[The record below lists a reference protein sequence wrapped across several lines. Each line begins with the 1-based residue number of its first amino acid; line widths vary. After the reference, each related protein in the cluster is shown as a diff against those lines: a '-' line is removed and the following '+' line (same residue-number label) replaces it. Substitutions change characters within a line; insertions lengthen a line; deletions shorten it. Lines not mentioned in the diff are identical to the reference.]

1 MNKPLKNILFDMGNV
16 LFSIDYKKTEDAF
29 AALGYDKFSDMY
41 SQFTA
46 DALFEKL
53 ETGKIT
59 AGEFYKKMISSHT
72 GLVNETQIT
81 EAWNSMLLHWRL
93 ESLVFLKTLAKKYNL
108 YLLSNT
114 NEIHLTA
121 VNNLLKQATGKESID
136 DLFTKAYYS
145 HKINLRKPN
154 ADIFEFIAKDAGIDP
169 QETLFIDDLENNI
182 SAAAALGFKTH
193 LLLDAETI
201 EGLDYEQF

>member
-1 MNKPLKNILFDMGNV
+1 MKKPLKNILFDMGNV
-16 LFSIDYKKTEDAF
+16 LFSIDYKKTQDAF
-29 AALGYDKFSDMY
+29 EALGYNNFSEMY

-53 ETGKIT
+53 ETGRIST
-59 AGEFYKKMISSHT
+59 DEFYKKLIASHP
-72 GLVNETQIT
+72 EKIT
-81 EAWNSMLLHWRL
+81 EQEITNAWNGMLLHWRM
-93 ESLVFLKTLAKKYNL
+93 ESLKFLKILAKKYKL

-114 NEIHLTA
+114 NDIHLAA
-121 VNNLLKQATGKESID
+121 VNNLLKLETGKESID

-154 ADIFEFIAKDAGIDP
+154 ADIFEFIAKDAAIEP

-182 SAAAALGFKTH
+182 ATAAQLGFKTH
-193 LLLDAETI
+193 LLLEGETI
-201 EGLDYEQF
+201 EGLDYENY

>member
-1 MNKPLKNILFDMGNV
+1 MKKPLKNILFDMGNV

-29 AALGYDKFSDMY
+29 KALGYNNFSEMY

-59 AGEFYKKMISSHT
+59 TEEFYKKLISSHA
-72 GLVNETQIT
+72 GVVNEIQIT
-81 EAWNSMLLHWRL
+81 TAWNSMLLHWRL
-93 ESLVFLKTLAKKYNL
+93 ESLAFLKTLAKKYNL

-121 VNNLLKQATGKESID
+121 VNNLLKQKTGKDDID

-169 QETLFIDDLENNI
+169 KETLFIDDLENNI
-182 SAAAALGFKTH
+182 EAAASLGFKTH
-193 LLLDAETI
+193 LLLGNEKI
-201 EGLDYEQF
+201 EGLNYEQF

>member
-1 MNKPLKNILFDMGNV
+1 MGNV

-29 AALGYDKFSDMY
+29 EALGYNNFSEMY

-59 AGEFYKKMISSHT
+59 TEEFYKKMISSHE
-72 GLVNETQIT
+72 GVVNEKQIT
-81 EAWNSMLLHWRL
+81 EAWNSMLLQWRL
-93 ESLVFLKTLAKKYNL
+93 ESLAFLKTLSKKYKL

-121 VNNLLKQATGKESID
+121 VNNLLKQETGKDGID

-145 HKINLRKPN
+145 HKINFRKPN
-154 ADIFEFIAKDAGIDP
+154 VDIFEFIAKDAGIDP

-182 SAAAALGFKTH
+182 ETATALGFKTH
-193 LLLDAETI
+193 LLLESETI
-201 EGLDYEQF
+201 EELNYTQF

>member
-29 AALGYDKFSDMY
+29 KALGYENFSEMY

-59 AGEFYKKMISSHT
+59 TEEFYKKMISSHT
-72 GLVNETQIT
+72 GLIDENQIT
-81 EAWNSMLLHWRL
+81 TAWNSMLLHWRL
-93 ESLVFLKTLAKKYNL
+93 DSLSFLKTLAKKYNL

-182 SAAAALGFKTH
+182 ETAASLGFKTH
-193 LLLDAETI
+193 LLLDSETI
-201 EGLDYEQF
+201 EGLDYEKF

>member
-1 MNKPLKNILFDMGNV
+1 MKKPLKNILFDMGNV

-29 AALGYDKFSDMY
+29 EALGYNNFSEMY

-46 DALFEKL
+46 DDLFEKL
-53 ETGKIT
+53 ETGKIST
-59 AGEFYKKMISSHT
+59 EDFYKTLIAAHT
-72 GLVNETQIT
+72 DKIEEDQIT
-81 EAWNSMLLHWRL
+81 AAWNGMLLHWRM
-93 ESLVFLKTLAKKYNL
+93 ESLEFLKVLAKNYNL

-114 NEIHLTA
+114 NEIHLAA
-121 VNNLLKQATGKESID
+121 VNNLLQEENGKNSID

-145 HKINLRKPN
+145 HIINLRKPN

-182 SAAAALGFKTH
+182 ATAAQLGFKTH
-193 LLLDAETI
+193 LLLEGETI
-201 EGLDYEQF
+201 EGLNYESY

>member
-1 MNKPLKNILFDMGNV
+1 MKKPLKNILFDMGNV
-16 LFSIDYKKTEDAF
+16 LFSIEYKKTEDAF
-29 AALGYDKFSDMY
+29 KALGYGNFSQMY

-53 ETGKIT
+53 ETGKIST
-59 AGEFYKKMISSHT
+59 EEFYKKLIAYHP
-72 GLVNETQIT
+72 ETVTQQQIT
-81 EAWNSMLLHWRL
+81 TAWNGMLLHWRM
-93 ESLVFLKTLAKKYNL
+93 ESLAFLKILAKKYNL

-114 NEIHLTA
+114 NEIHLAA
-121 VNNLLKQATGKESID
+121 VNNLLEQENGKESID

-154 ADIFEFIAKDAGIDP
+154 ANVFEFITKDALIDP

-182 SAAAALGFKTH
+182 ETATQLGFKTH
-193 LLLDAETI
+193 LLLEGETV
-201 EGLDYEQF
+201 EGLDYENY

>member
-29 AALGYDKFSDMY
+29 EALGYNNFSQMY

-46 DALFEKL
+46 DDLFEKL

-59 AGEFYKKMISSHT
+59 TEEFYKKMISFHT
-72 GLVNETQIT
+72 GVVNEIQIT
-81 EAWNSMLLHWRL
+81 TAWNSMLLHWRL
-93 ESLVFLKTLAKKYNL
+93 ESLAFLKILAKKYKL

-121 VNNLLKQATGKESID
+121 VNNLLKQAIGKDAID
-136 DLFTKAYYS
+136 DLFTHAYYS

-154 ADIFEFIAKDAGIDP
+154 TDIFEFIAKDAGINP

-182 SAAAALGFKTH
+182 ETAASLGFKTH
-193 LLLDAETI
+193 LLLDSETI
-201 EGLDYEQF
+201 EGLNYEKF

>member
-29 AALGYDKFSDMY
+29 EALGYNNFSEMY

-46 DALFEKL
+46 DDLFEKL

-59 AGEFYKKMISSHT
+59 TEEFYKKMISSHT
-72 GLVNETQIT
+72 GLIDENQIT
-81 EAWNSMLLHWRL
+81 TAWNSMLLHWRL
-93 ESLVFLKTLAKKYNL
+93 DSLSFLKTLAKKYKL

-114 NEIHLTA
+114 NDIHLSA

-145 HKINLRKPN
+145 QKINLRKPN
-154 ADIFEFIAKDAGIDP
+154 ADIFEFITKDAGIEP

-182 SAAAALGFKTH
+182 ETAAYLGFKTH
-193 LLLDAETI
+193 LLLDSETI
-201 EGLDYEQF
+201 EGLDYEKF

>member
-1 MNKPLKNILFDMGNV
+1 MGNV

-29 AALGYDKFSDMY
+29 VALGYGNFSEMY

-46 DALFEKL
+46 DDLFEKL
-53 ETGKIT
+53 ETGKIST
-59 AGEFYKKMISSHT
+59 EDFYTKLIAAHKS
-72 GLVNETQIT
+72 GVNEEQIT
-81 EAWNSMLLHWRL
+81 TAWNGMLLHWRL
-93 ESLVFLKTLAKKYNL
+93 DSLAFLKTLAKTYNL

-121 VNNLLKQATGKESID
+121 VNNLLLQQTGKENID

-154 ADIFEFIAKDAGIDP
+154 VDIFEFIAKDAGINP

-182 SAAAALGFKTH
+182 ATAAQLGFKTH
-193 LLLDAETI
+193 LLLENETI
-201 EGLDYEQF
+201 EGLNYRQF

>member
-29 AALGYDKFSDMY
+29 EALGYDKFSDMY

-193 LLLDAETI
+193 LLLDTETI
-201 EGLDYEQF
+201 EALDYDKF

>member
-1 MNKPLKNILFDMGNV
+1 MKKPLKNILFDMGNV
-16 LFSIDYKKTEDAF
+16 LFSIDYKKTQDAF
-29 AALGYDKFSDMY
+29 EALKYNNFSEMY

-53 ETGKIT
+53 ETGKIST
-59 AGEFYKKMISSHT
+59 EDFYKKLIASHP
-72 GLVNETQIT
+72 ETVTEQQIAS
-81 EAWNSMLLHWRL
+81 AWNGMLLHWRI
-93 ESLVFLKTLAKKYNL
+93 ESLSFLKILAKKYKL

-114 NEIHLTA
+114 NDIHLAA
-121 VNNLLKQATGKESID
+121 VNNLLKQETGKESID

-182 SAAAALGFKTH
+182 EAAALLGFKTH
-193 LLLDAETI
+193 LLLKGETI
-201 EGLDYEQF
+201 EGLDYENY